1 MDLQQFLGDA
11 PMDWLLGLLA
21 VPACTVLLLGGYIVF
36 ALSRRSKKSKMKLG
50 VTVKEDA
57 PAAPV
62 SEPAAA
68 KQPVAMPAPG
78 GNDLAGL
85 DRLRSLSAAL
95 DDEPSPAKKVTADAA
110 APAPEEARPAEPVA
124 AEPVELLRLLRQ
136 PGSGQL
142 VVEVAGQRYSKLADI
157 TDRKIGQFVLHV
169 AAHLLAFTNGVIVT
183 PAGIKS
189 VVNPKDQLGEAPAPP
204 GRSQPAKARPPQP
217 EPLVPPPSPEA
228 EAAFRASLAASSL
241 GQPEPVSSRP
251 KGMFGFGRPASAS
264 TPMPA
269 ISLADEINEI
279 VQNRLRYSPPTAPVR
294 IDITSKP
301 DGGINIIV
309 NGHTY
314 SSPEEIPDPE
324 VKDLIKQSIKEWE
337 RS

>member
-1 MDLQQFLGDA
+1 MGS
-11 PMDWLLGLLA
+11 LLGLLA
-21 VPACTVLLLGGYIVF
+21 VPACAALLLGGYIVF
-36 ALSRRSKKSKMKLG
+36 ALSRRNKKSKMKLG
-50 VTVKEDA
+50 LPVKEDA
-57 PAAPV
+57 PAQPV
-62 SEPAAA
+62 REPVAE
-68 KQPVAMPAPG
+68 KQPAAMPAPG
-78 GNDLAGL
+78 SDNLAGL
-85 DRLRSLSAAL
+85 DRLRSLSVAPGDAPL
-95 DDEPSPAKKVTADAA
+95 PAKKSVAEAA
-110 APAPEEARPAEPVA
+110 ASAPKEALLAAPVA
-124 AEPVELLRLLRQ
+124 AEPEELLRLLRQ

-142 VVEVAGQRYSKLADI
+142 VVEVAGQRYAKLADI

-183 PAGIKS
+183 PAGMKS
-189 VVNPKDQLGEAPAPP
+189 VYNPKDQLGEAPAPP

-217 EPLVPPPSPEA
+217 EPLVPPPPPEA
-228 EAAFRASLAASSL
+228 EAAFRASLAANPL
-241 GQPEPVSSRP
+241 GQPEPVSSKP
-251 KGMFGFGRPASAS
+251 KGMFGFGRTS
-264 TPMPA
+264 TVGARIPT
-269 ISLADEINEI
+269 INLADEINEI
-279 VQNRLRYSPPTAPVR
+279 VQNRLRYSPPTGPVK